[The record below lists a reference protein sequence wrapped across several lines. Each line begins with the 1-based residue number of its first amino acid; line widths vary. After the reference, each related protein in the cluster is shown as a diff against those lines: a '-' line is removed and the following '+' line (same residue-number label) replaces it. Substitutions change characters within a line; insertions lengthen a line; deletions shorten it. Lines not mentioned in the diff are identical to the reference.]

1 MITFNQRFTAAL
13 VASALAIGLAASPAA
28 FAADAMHK
36 GMTKKHDAMHGSM
49 KKHDAMKKD
58 AAPDAQ

>member
-1 MITFNQRFTAAL
+1 MTTFNQRITAAL
-13 VASALAIGLAASPAA
+13 VASAFAVGLAASPAA

-36 GMTKKHDAMHGSM
+36 GMKKHDAMHGSM